1 MTTLVKATAHLAA
14 GSVEFV
20 EGVDDDVP
28 VQAQDCN
35 WGSLLDER
43 KQLLQSTEM
52 YLPKIVRNLTQP
64 FTTSSQLSVR
74 SHYWEID
81 ILLNHGSRFN
91 FINEWGYSFIYV

>member
-1 MTTLVKATAHLAA
+1 MPSYHIIYLNHITILADSTQQLPVA
-14 GSVEFV
+14 VGSVESV

-52 YLPKIVRNLTQP
+52 YLR
-64 FTTSSQLSVR
+64 
-74 SHYWEID
+74 
-81 ILLNHGSRFN
+81 
-91 FINEWGYSFIYV
+91 